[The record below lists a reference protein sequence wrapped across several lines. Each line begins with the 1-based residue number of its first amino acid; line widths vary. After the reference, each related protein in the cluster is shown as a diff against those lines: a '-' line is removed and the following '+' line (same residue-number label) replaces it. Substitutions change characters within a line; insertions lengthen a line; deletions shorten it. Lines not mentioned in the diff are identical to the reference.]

1 MSKVI
6 ELKQQEEKLI
16 TDMRSAVDLIKDN
29 KPTAEQRAELDG
41 YDSGLSNLRSLIK
54 ANEEIESAEARQAAK
69 LKKHEDVIATKIT
82 DEQERAVASKAFE
95 GFVRGW
101 GLERLSAEERGAYT
115 EAMERAQSKGTD
127 AEGGY
132 LTPEHWSSQVI
143 ERMVAFGGML
153 ENSYIMQTSNG
164 NTTHLPT
171 SDDTSNVATIIA
183 ENAAVSD
190 TDIVFGEKTIGSWE
204 YTTGFF
210 KVPRMLLR
218 DSLVDI
224 PALIAK
230 NSATRFGRGLNA
242 HFTSGTGSGQPEGI
256 VTGLVAASGT
266 TTVAGGAAVTTDEI
280 IDLIYSLD
288 AAYRKGAKFM
298 MNDTTLSYL
307 RKLKDGQGN
316 YLWQMGDVS
325 KGIPSTLQGHAVAEN
340 YSMASLGLNNVPI
353 IFGDIAEAYTI
364 RRVGSIVLKRTEE
377 LFLANNQV
385 GFISYGAF
393 DGKLVNPNAIKG
405 IKNAAA

>member
-54 ANEEIESAEARQAAK
+54 ANEEIESAEARQAEK
-69 LKKHEDVIATKIT
+69 LKKHEEVLTKEVT
-82 DEQERAVASKAFE
+82 NEQERAIASKAFE

-101 GLERLSAEERGAYT
+101 GLEKLNAEERSVYNQ
-115 EAMERAQSKGTD
+115 AMERAQAKGTD
-127 AEGGY
+127 SAGGY
-132 LTPEHWSSQVI
+132 LTPEHWSSDVI
-143 ERMVAFGGML
+143 ERMVSFGGML
-153 ENSYIMQTSNG
+153 ENSYIMQTSDG
-164 NTTHLPT
+164 NTTNLPT

-183 ENAAVSD
+183 ENAAASD
-190 TDIVFGEKTIGSWE
+190 TNITFGEKTIGSFE

-218 DSLVDI
+218 DSVVDI

-242 HFTSGTGSGQPEGI
+242 HFTNGTGSGQPEGLI
-256 VTGLVAASGT
+256 TGLVAASGT
-266 TTVAGGAAVTTDEI
+266 TTSAGTAAVTVDEI
-280 IDLIYSLD
+280 INLIYSLD
-288 AAYRKGAKFM
+288 SAYRKNAKFM
-298 MNDTTLSYL
+298 MNDTTLGYI

-316 YLWQMGDVS
+316 YLWQMGDVA
-325 KGIPSTLQGHAVAEN
+325 KGVPSTFQGYQIAEN
-340 YSMASLGLNNVPI
+340 YSMDTLGVSNVPI
-353 IFGDIAEAYTI
+353 VFGDINEAYTI
-364 RRVGSIVLKRTEE
+364 RRVGSIVLKRAEE

-405 IKNAAA
+405 IKNAAS

>member
-16 TDMRSAVDLIKDN
+16 SDMRSAVDEIKDN
-29 KPTAEQRAELDG
+29 APDAEQKAKLDKF
-41 YDSGLSNLRSLIK
+41 DSNISSLRSLIK

-69 LKKHEDVIATKIT
+69 LKKHEEVLTTEIT
-82 DEQERAVASKAFE
+82 NEQERAISSKAFE

-101 GLERLSAEERGAYT
+101 GLEKLNAEERGVYNQAI
-115 EAMERAQSKGTD
+115 ERAQAKGTD
-127 AEGGY
+127 SAGGY

-153 ENSYIMQTSNG
+153 ENSYIMQTSDG

-171 SDDTSNVATIIA
+171 TDDTANVASIIA
-183 ENAAVSD
+183 ENASASD
-190 TDIVFGEKTIGSWE
+190 TDITFGEKTIGSFE

-224 PALIAK
+224 PSLIAK
-230 NSATRFGRGLNA
+230 NSSTRFGRGLNA
-242 HFTSGTGSGQPEGI
+242 HFTNGTGSGQPEGLI
-256 VTGLVAASGT
+256 TGLVAASGT
-266 TTVAGGAAVTTDEI
+266 TTIASGTEVTTDE
-280 IDLIYSLD
+280 LINLIFSLD
-288 AAYRKGAKFM
+288 AAYRKNAKFM
-298 MNDTTLSYL
+298 MNDTTLGYI

-325 KGIPSTLQGHAVAEN
+325 KGVPSTFQGYQIAEN
-340 YSMASLGLNNVPI
+340 YSMDSLGLSNVPVV
-353 IFGDIAEAYTI
+353 FGDISEAYTV

-377 LFLANNQV
+377 LFLATNQV

-405 IKNAAA
+405 VKNAAA

>member
-16 TDMRSAVDLIKDN
+16 TDMRSAVNLIKDN
-29 KPTAEQRAELDG
+29 KPTAEQRAEIDG
-41 YDSGLSNLRSLIK
+41 YDSDLSNLRSLIK
-54 ANEEIESAEARQAAK
+54 ANQEIDAAEARQAEK
-69 LKKHEDVIATKIT
+69 LKKHEEALTRETT

-101 GLERLSAEERGAYT
+101 GLDKLSAEERNAYGK
-115 EAMERAQSKGTD
+115 AVERAQSKGTD
-127 AEGGY
+127 SAGGY
-132 LTPEHWSSQVI
+132 LTPEYWSSDVI

-153 ENSYIMQTSNG
+153 ENSEIMQTSDG

-183 ENAAVSD
+183 ENAGAGD
-190 TDIVFGEKTIGSWE
+190 TNLTFGEKTISSYE

-210 KVPRMLLR
+210 KVPIMLLR
-218 DSLVDI
+218 DSMVDI
-224 PALIAK
+224 PARIAK
-230 NSATRFGRGLNA
+230 ASSTRFSRGLNA
-242 HFTSGTGSGQPEGI
+242 HFTTGTGSGQPEGLI
-256 VTGLVAASGT
+256 TGLVAASGV
-266 TTVAGGAAVTTDEI
+266 TTVAGTAAVTVDEI
-280 IDLIYSLD
+280 INLIYSLD

-298 MNDTTLSYL
+298 MNDATLGYI

-325 KGIPSTLQGHAVAEN
+325 KGVPSTFQGYQIAEN
-340 YSMASLGLNNVPI
+340 YSMDTLGVSNVPI
-353 IFGDIAEAYTI
+353 VFGDIEEAYTI
-364 RRVGSIVLKRTEE
+364 RRVGSIVLKRAEE
-377 LFLANNQV
+377 LFLANNQI

-405 IKNAAA
+405 IKNAAS